1 MMHSIKQL
9 LLGLIAACVVLAVWV
24 LPLNAAYY
32 SGKTI
37 TLIVP
42 VPGGSGLDRL
52 ARSFAH
58 HWQKHIPG
66 QPKIIAKNMPG
77 AGGAKALNFLYEK
90 ARPDGL
96 TLAWGPWNAAGI
108 LTGGPGLR
116 YVPEKFEL
124 IGSGYAYRVTLM
136 RTDVPPGI
144 KKPADVMKAKTF
156 NVGGRRADRSLD
168 MIGNLAMEMIG
179 ANYRFIS
186 GYRGMAKI
194 NPAFRSNEVQAANS
208 GHIGYHVFFK
218 DTLLKSGEAIAL
230 WYHPTFD
237 INGNIEPRSE
247 AFPPNVKSFVEVY
260 EEVHGKKPSGPLW
273 EAYKWYS
280 MVPAGMSM
288 TVFAAPG
295 SPKEAVADLRKGHLA
310 TTKDRDYLASE
321 TKRLGIPL
329 RFISLGQAQKN
340 FRTYRNV
347 SPQMLEV
354 FKKMAKVGTRR
365 AKKGGKK
372 KK

>member
-9 LLGLIAACVVLAVWV
+9 LLGLIAACVVLAGWT
-24 LPLNAAYY
+24 LPANAEYY
-32 SGKTI
+32 TGKTI
-37 TLIVP
+37 TLISP

-52 ARSFAH
+52 TRSFARY
-58 HWQKHIPG
+58 WPKHIPG
-66 QPKIIAKNMPG
+66 QPKMIVKNMPG
-77 AGGAKALNFLYEK
+77 GGFAKALNFVYEK

-96 TLAWGPWNAAGI
+96 TLVWSPWKAAGI
-108 LTGGPGLR
+108 LAGEPGIR
-116 YVPEKFEL
+116 FVPEKFVL
-124 IGSGYAYRVTLM
+124 IGSGQAYYVTLM
-136 RTDVPPGI
+136 RADVPPGI
-144 KKPADVMKAKTF
+144 KKGADVVKAQTF
-156 NVGGRRADRSLD
+156 NVGGRSASVVLD
-168 MIGNLAMEMIG
+168 VLGNLSMEMIG
-179 ANYRFIS
+179 AKYRFIS
-186 GYRGMAKI
+186 GYRGMNKI

-218 DTLLKSGEAIAL
+218 DTLIKSGEAIAL

-237 INGNIEPRSE
+237 IDGNIEPRSG

-295 SPKEAVADLRKGHLA
+295 SSKEAVAVLQKAHLA
-310 TTKDRDYLASE
+310 TTKDSAYLDQE
-321 TKRLGIPL
+321 RKRLGVPI
-329 RFISLGQAQKN
+329 RFISLEQALN
-340 FRTYRNV
+340 NMRTYKNV
-347 SPQMLEV
+347 SPQAIEV